1 MYNFHRKKLLETVE
15 FIKKCVTMPQIP
27 QQSKTP
33 QIQCQEEIVIDV
45 QEKKEKQKILNNL
58 PKVGV
63 SCTINHHSI
72 RLDSISDFLSLRI
85 FYFFFLMNNIQYR
98 ISCSHRIFQIF
109 M

>member
-1 MYNFHRKKLLETVE
+1 ME
-15 FIKKCVTMPQIP
+15 FIKKCVTTNMPQIP

-63 SCTINHHSI
+63 SCVIT
-72 RLDSISDFLSLRI
+72 
-85 FYFFFLMNNIQYR
+85 
-98 ISCSHRIFQIF
+98 C
-109 M
+109 